1 MWEQVQSLW
10 TLTLVNLPGGGTI
23 NVSQVVWVLLL
34 LLGGYGG
41 SRLAGRMIA
50 RRLSGTRLRQDAV
63 HTIQRVVFFAT
74 LILIFLLALQLLG
87 IPITALAFA
96 MGALAIGI
104 GFGTQNI
111 VNNFISGW
119 ILMAER
125 PIRIGDFIEFDNW
138 MGTIER
144 IGNRSTRI
152 RRIDG
157 VHLLVPNSH
166 LLERTVVNW
175 TLVDREIRTVVR
187 VGVAYGSP
195 IRRVSELILQAV
207 NEQAEVKQ
215 EPTPR
220 VVFEDFGDNALVFDA
235 YFWCDVGGDRALYE
249 IRSRIRYRM
258 ADLFEQ
264 HDITVA
270 FPQRDVASG
279 CERAA
284 GSSGGSRQVMQWR
297 LRRRVGFFTAAWQQR
312 YRHLIRPL
320 YGFYVIVPPQFLGWG
335 APPLSW

>member
-270 FPQRDVASG
+270 FPQRDVHLDVNEPLA
-279 CERAA
+279 
-284 GSSGGSRQVMQWR
+284 V
-297 LRRRVGFFTAAWQQR
+297 RV
-312 YRHLIRPL
+312 
-320 YGFYVIVPPQFLGWG
+320 VPDK
-335 APPLSW
+335 